1 MAPYLRDFLVIA
13 AAGLAVAVVL
23 RRLRLPVVAGLVAAG
38 AIAGPRGLGLVPESA
53 HLELLA
59 ETGVVLLLFTIGLEF
74 SLPRL
79 RRIGSLVAAGGTLQV
94 GLTIALVA
102 GLSML
107 AGGGATRGVFL
118 GFVIAL
124 SSTAVVLRIL
134 QERDEVDAPHGR
146 FIVGALLFQDL
157 CVVPM
162 MLMIPMLAGTQDG
175 GIAGPLSLALVK
187 AVALVAVT
195 LAAARYLVPRLFDV
209 IDRTRSRE
217 LFVLSVLIVGMGTAF
232 LTSLSGLS
240 LALGAFLGGLMLA
253 ESAYARRAFGEV
265 LPLRDAFTSL
275 FFISLGMMFD
285 LRALASRPAAAA
297 AAVALILG
305 GKWVVASLSALAM
318 RFPLRTAVVA
328 GAWLAQFGEFG
339 FVLLREGNK
348 AGLVDGTEAALIISA
363 GVLTIFVTPLVGRLG
378 PAAAAGAAILRPLE
392 RLLGVRGMDEPA
404 PAHATLSGHVVVV
417 GYGVAGRVVARA
429 LKDSGVPYIV
439 IEMNAD
445 SVRAAQEA
453 GEPAYYGDICSE
465 ETMRHAGVARA
476 RALVMLINDPRA
488 AERAIDTAR
497 RHAPA
502 TTLLVRTR
510 YLATAPLLARLGAAD
525 AVVDEVEAGL
535 EMLARVLQLTGT
547 PRNAIMD
554 RVRDARD
561 ATLDSARASTVP
573 RRRLGD
579 VADLVDLKIETI
591 AVREGAHAAGRS
603 LAGMTLRSRTGA
615 LVVAIKR
622 GGALLDHPD
631 PSAPLAAGDL
641 LYLVGSGEALRRACR
656 VVETGAL
663 ETTLET

>member
-38 AIAGPRGLGLVPESA
+38 ALAGPRGIGLVPETA
-53 HLELLA
+53 QLELLA

-74 SLPRL
+74 SIPRL

-94 GLTIALVA
+94 GLTTALVA
-102 GLSML
+102 GITVLS
-107 AGGGATRGVFL
+107 GGGTGRGVFL
-118 GFVIAL
+118 GFVVAL

-162 MLMIPMLAGTQDG
+162 VLLIPMLAGTG
-175 GIAGPLSLALVK
+175 GAGVAGPLAAVLVK
-187 AVALVAVT
+187 AAVLVAVT
-195 LAAARYLVPRLFDV
+195 LAAARYAVPRIFGV

-217 LFVLSVLIVGMGTAF
+217 LFVLAVLLLGMGTAF

-240 LALGAFLGGLMLA
+240 LALGAFLGGLVLA
-253 ESAYARRAFGEV
+253 ESEYARRAFGEV

-275 FFISLGMMFD
+275 FFMSLGMMFD
-285 LRALASRPAAAA
+285 LRALFDRPAAAA
-297 AAVALILG
+297 AAFALILG
-305 GKWVVASLSALAM
+305 GKWVLASVSALAM

-339 FVLLREGNK
+339 FVLLREGMK
-348 AGLVDGTEAALIISA
+348 AGLVSESEAALVISA

-378 PAAAAGAAILRPLE
+378 PAAAARAALLRPLE

-404 PAHATLSGHVVVV
+404 PAHAALSGHVVVV

-429 LKDSGVPYIV
+429 LRDSAVPYIV

-445 SVRAAQEA
+445 AVRAAQEA

-465 ETMRHAGVARA
+465 ETMRLAGVSRA

-488 AERAIDTAR
+488 AERAIETAR
-497 RHAPA
+497 RHAPG

-535 EMLARVLQLTGT
+535 EMLARVLQFAGT

-561 ATLDSARASTVP
+561 ATLDSARASTIP
-573 RRRLGD
+573 RRRLRD
-579 VADLVDLKIETI
+579 VADLVDLKIEPI
-591 AVREGAHAAGRS
+591 AIREGAHAAGRS
-603 LAGMTLRSRTGA
+603 LAEMAVRSRTGA

-631 PSAPLAAGDL
+631 PSAPLQTGDL
-641 LYLVGSGEALRRACR
+641 LYLVGSGSALRRACGLL
-656 VVETGAL
+656 ENGAVA
-663 ETTLET
+663 TD